1 MKNDILIPFRDIQEV
16 PVTDE
21 SGSTETLLS
30 EMNTFTSDFGL
41 VSLQLSSAR
50 SLMRADLTDKLRSHA
65 GTASLGLLLTV
76 MDYVTSD
83 PALVAASP
91 DWTATQDLS
100 LHAVASVTEGPVVVD
115 SNLVRAGKKVVVVS
129 ADVYDGHG
137 RTDLRELA
145 AAIDTGADGGPTLA
159 ARGLVT
165 FARIPRSAAVGA
177 DQYTPDR
184 WIGTI
189 RERPSVPIDGS
200 IYARLGIRVIDADA
214 GVLELDRTPF
224 VTNQI
229 GTIMGGVQALLVEA
243 AAHAMRPGL
252 VATDMQIHYLSQ
264 LRTGPARSR
273 GTVVRD
279 APDHS
284 VLSIELIDAGA
295 DDLLLALTTV
305 ILQRPAPTPPWGLR
319 VR

>member
-1 MKNDILIPFRDIQEV
+1 MKNDILIPLRDIQDV

-21 SGSTETLLS
+21 SGSIETLLS
-30 EMNTFTSDFGL
+30 ETNIFTSDFGL

-100 LHAVASVTEGPVVVD
+100 LHAVAGVVEGPVVVD
-115 SNLVRAGKKVVVVS
+115 SHLVRAGKKAVVVS

-137 RTDLRELA
+137 LTDLRELA
-145 AAIDTGADGGPTLA
+145 EAIDTGAAGPTLA

-165 FARIPRSAAVGA
+165 FARIPRSAAIGA
-177 DQYTPDR
+177 DQYTPER
-184 WIGTI
+184 WIGTV

-200 IYARLGIRVIDADA
+200 IYSRLGIRVIDTDT

-229 GTIMGGVQALLVEA
+229 GTIMGGVQALLVET
-243 AAHAMRPGL
+243 AAHGMRPGL

-305 ILQRPAPTPPWGLR
+305 ILQRPTTSTS
-319 VR
+319 